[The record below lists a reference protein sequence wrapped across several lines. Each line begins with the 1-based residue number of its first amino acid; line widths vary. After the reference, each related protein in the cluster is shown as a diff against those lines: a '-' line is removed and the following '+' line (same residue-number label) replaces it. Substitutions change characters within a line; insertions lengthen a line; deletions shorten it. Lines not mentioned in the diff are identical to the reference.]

1 MHAGT
6 LDGQHAFALQAHVAR
21 LITAVPTSLLDNK
34 EHYYSV
40 ISEQVLHLIVY
51 GLSKNDHVW
60 FINIVLYVFF
70 RLLVILLVV
79 LPSVAYLVATDAN
92 PRMRTHCPAACCL
105 LPAAVRGARS
115 ATPRCPSARCAQQQ

>member
-1 MHAGT
+1 VCRLFCVHAGT

-21 LITAVPTSLLDNK
+21 LITAVPTSLLENK

-60 FINIVLYVFF
+60 FINIFMFIFSFVDN
-70 RLLVILLVV
+70 
-79 LPSVAYLVATDAN
+79 ST
-92 PRMRTHCPAACCL
+92 CC
-105 LPAAVRGARS
+105 AFGCVSCCNRR
-115 ATPRCPSARCAQQQ
+115 